1 MRRIALLTFAAA
13 AAAACTPK
21 SEPAAGSA
29 AIAKVD
35 TAAAKP
41 GIDSLRASYS
51 RLQMAGDATGVA
63 ALYTEDATLDVYGAP
78 RSHGRAAIEAGL
90 KADYGMRKFTL
101 SEATPIATDVR
112 TNTDGSE
119 IGTYHDMFDAGGK
132 KNHEWGRYVVGFTK
146 GTDGKWR
153 LTYLMAFPDSTKT
166 DK

>member
-1 MRRIALLTFAAA
+1 
-13 AAAACTPK
+13 
-21 SEPAAGSA
+21 
-29 AIAKVD
+29 V
-35 TAAAKP
+35 
-41 GIDSLRASYS
+41 
-51 RLQMAGDATGVA
+51 AGDASSVA
-63 ALYTEDATLDVYGAP
+63 ALYTDDATLDAYGAP

-90 KADYGMRKFTL
+90 KAEYGMRKFTL
-101 SEATPIATDVR
+101 SEATPVATTVR